1 MHYIDLITRLN
12 NLTRKE
18 EVVVQFKALRQDALI
33 WEEFKQ
39 LTENSAVVVSLAR
52 QKMPINPGTL
62 ALLIFDP
69 EFDFSTLNARM
80 ASREALEKIMFGFEE
95 YIQTDKPLATLR
107 QAGALALALIEK
119 RKAVSNWVEIFQDI
133 VTRMKINDGEKFY
146 LFWGTV
152 FVVVTNLIEEK
163 EEFFRDLTVFQQAEL
178 SVEILI
184 HLVLCL
190 PRGEE
195 EKVEILRRYLYPL
208 SPQKQVLALKQLKK
222 MAGGSLCGQVATRIL
237 DKYHQSDNT
246 KKSTRDHWR
255 DPVSSMH
262 YAFQCQAAADIAQLA
277 GNTDTAAE
285 LNDKA
290 LETLSALLKMSKVK
304 KAGIVYDSAAAAIPV
319 GELFSAEELADPEIL
334 SELAYTNAGLDLSLT
349 GEVSIAKIMQQAKK
363 MQKAGN
369 TDLAREELREN
380 LKQLSA
386 SEFEQVLESKPHVCK
401 RRCRGK
407 TLHFLNQIFSSLYNT
422 IRTFC
427 TFIFLLKY
435 LESFSSL
442 LKRVSII
449 F

>member
-152 FVVVTNLIEEK
+152 FVVVTNLIE
-163 EEFFRDLTVFQQAEL
+163 
-178 SVEILI
+178 
-184 HLVLCL
+184 
-190 PRGEE
+190 
-195 EKVEILRRYLYPL
+195 
-208 SPQKQVLALKQLKK
+208 
-222 MAGGSLCGQVATRIL
+222 
-237 DKYHQSDNT
+237 
-246 KKSTRDHWR
+246 
-255 DPVSSMH
+255 
-262 YAFQCQAAADIAQLA
+262 
-277 GNTDTAAE
+277 
-285 LNDKA
+285 
-290 LETLSALLKMSKVK
+290 
-304 KAGIVYDSAAAAIPV
+304 
-319 GELFSAEELADPEIL
+319 
-334 SELAYTNAGLDLSLT
+334 
-349 GEVSIAKIMQQAKK
+349 
-363 MQKAGN
+363 
-369 TDLAREELREN
+369 
-380 LKQLSA
+380 
-386 SEFEQVLESKPHVCK
+386 
-401 RRCRGK
+401 
-407 TLHFLNQIFSSLYNT
+407 
-422 IRTFC
+422 
-427 TFIFLLKY
+427 
-435 LESFSSL
+435 
-442 LKRVSII
+442 
-449 F
+449 